1 MYTELIDKGYAC
13 LRRGDPGAALMRFQ
27 HAIELKPEQPQAYFG
42 QAMAYIEL
50 GSSEEV
56 RRSLEATLRVDQAY
70 VAARAYLAIEYLKQY
85 DLDKAQDELELALR
99 YEPTNLLVHIKY
111 AEYYYRLGF
120 YHRAVEYLE
129 RGLKGP
135 HGANEHVVGMAR
147 QFLKEAQHKSKGII
161 LREPPDPRRLLRF
174 FAHFRSQKAGKEPST
189 SGSVELS

>member
-1 MYTELIDKGYAC
+1 MYTDLIDKGYAC
-13 LRRGDPGAALMRFQ
+13 LRRGDPDSALVRFQ
-27 HAIELKPEQPQAYFG
+27 HAAELEPEKPQAYFG

-50 GSSEEV
+50 ESRAETQQA
-56 RRSLEATLRVDQAY
+56 LEAALRADPAY
-70 VAARAYLAIEYLKQY
+70 VPARAYLAIEHLKSY
-85 DLDKAQDELELALR
+85 NPDGAQDELELALR

-147 QFLKEAQHKSKGII
+147 QFLKEAQQKRKNII
-161 LREPPDPRRLLRF
+161 LREPPDPRRLLHF
-174 FAHFRSQKAGKEPST
+174 FALFRSPKAKEMPASDK
-189 SGSVELS
+189 VELS